1 MSDYLYLPKLLN
13 LLFLLN
19 NYFKQLFF
27 ILSELAIINKI
38 YSMDHQIAGGHH
50 DSVYSKNCSSLE
62 ESLRTYQKMKEVYF
76 DINLWNQLFN
86 GQSKFTVTDSAGKSK
101 SGMINTGDFVAIK
114 IPGPKNRIGQGYDWV
129 QVISVE
135 MHEAFGI
142 SSLCIA
148 LQPAKN
154 PVSKNSKYTA
164 HFFKTMAKNYFII
177 KKEGTEITAEVHGRN
192 EIPNCSGV
200 PLRDRI
206 RNFFIANGGIFG
218 MSKIQWEVWSKN
230 ILNEKYLQKC
240 LKNSK

>member
-1 MSDYLYLPKLLN
+1 MDQ
-13 LLFLLN
+13 
-19 NYFKQLFF
+19 QLR
-27 ILSELAIINKI
+27 
-38 YSMDHQIAGGHH
+38 GGRH
-50 DSVYSKNCSSLE
+50 DSVNSVSCKSVE
-62 ESLRTYQKMKEVYF
+62 ESKILFDQMQKVF
-76 DINLWNQLFN
+76 LDINLWDHLFK
-86 GQSKFTVTDSAGKSK
+86 QSTEFKMRNAAGEDQSSTVQKGNLVS
-101 SGMINTGDFVAIK
+101 IK
-114 IPGPKNRIGQGYDWV
+114 IPGPKNNIGDGYDWV
-129 QVISVE
+129 VVKNIEIIENNQLQKLTME
-135 MHEAFGI
+135 
-142 SSLCIA
+142 
-148 LQPAKN
+148 LQPCYQ
-154 PVSKNSKYTA
+154 PKNSKYTA